1 MARVITTR
9 RNSTYTLKVIGEDGK
24 TQLRLAFDGPLPDSL
39 RLLMARGNAGD
50 MSAAEEYVT
59 EFIRYWHDQQ
69 PNDWMDTAAS
79 PARH

>member
-1 MARVITTR
+1 MAHVITTR

-24 TQLRLAFDGPLPDSL
+24 TQLRLAFDGPLPDAL

-50 MSAAEEYVT
+50 MGAAEEYVT
-59 EFIRYWHDQQ
+59 EFIRCWHDQQ
-69 PNDWMDTAAS
+69 PDNWMEAAS